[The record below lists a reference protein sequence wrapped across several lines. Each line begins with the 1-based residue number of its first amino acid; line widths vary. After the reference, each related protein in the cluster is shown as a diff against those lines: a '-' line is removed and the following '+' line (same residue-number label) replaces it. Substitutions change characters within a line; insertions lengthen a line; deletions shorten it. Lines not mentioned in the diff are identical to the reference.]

1 MSNKDNFNPSDRV
14 QLEQMSTAEL
24 KALLRASVHPDS
36 QMDESTILLILE
48 VLEAR
53 DPAMQPEEVDAAWE
67 RFEREVIDAPK
78 TAQTE
83 DETDIEIEHKEI
95 PLTQKRR
102 SLSKILG
109 TAAIIVVILFA
120 AGSLIP
126 TAEGTNLWVAIL
138 DWTRET
144 FGFAADG
151 EEWDE
156 NVIPEQLAEL
166 NDQMLQQGFFFSNIL
181 PHYIPEG
188 YKMIATVSDD
198 REDVIVF
205 SCQLQKDNNAI
216 MLQYRVWKE
225 KDSSTE
231 VQKNEDKPEEYTNE
245 KGQVFYIAENESLFN
260 ATWTKGNI
268 ECAVY
273 NVMSRS
279 ELIQILDSIRGE

>member
-1 MSNKDNFNPSDRV
+1 VSNRDNFNLSDRAH
-14 QLEQMSTAEL
+14 LEQMSTAEL
-24 KALLRASVHPDS
+24 EELLRASVHPDS

-53 DPAMQPEEVDAAWE
+53 DPAMQPQEVAAAWE
-67 RFEREVIDAPK
+67 RFEREVIDAPQ

-95 PLTQKRR
+95 PFTQKRR

-109 TAAIIVVILFA
+109 TAAIIVVVLFA

-126 TAEGTNLWVAIL
+126 TAEGTNFWTAIL

-156 NVIPEQLAEL
+156 NEIPEQLEEL
-166 NDQMLQQGFFFSNIL
+166 NRQILQYGYILPDLL

-188 YKMIATVSDD
+188 YELVTTLADD
-198 REDVIVF
+198 RKDVTVF
-205 SCQLQKDNNAI
+205 LCQLQRDDETI
-216 MLQYRVWKE
+216 VLQYRVWK
-225 KDSSTE
+225 DNDPSAE
-231 VQKNEDKPEEYTNE
+231 VQKGEEYPEEYKSETGQIYYLASNE
-245 KGQVFYIAENESLFN
+245 GFFN
-260 ATWTKGNI
+260 AKWVKGNVEGSI
-268 ECAVY
+268 L
-273 NVMSRS
+273 NVSTRS
-279 ELIQILDSIRGE
+279 ELIMILESIQGA